1 MNISEKS
8 CSLREVL
15 DIIGGKWS
23 MPIIYILSKGRLRF
37 SEIERSVE
45 GINTRMLVKELKNM
59 EANGI
64 VTRDVY
70 ATVPPTVEYALT
82 VKGQKL
88 LPSIV
93 SLHKW
98 GQEFTVW
105 AFVII
110 KNDFFWRTGY
120 GVSLFSSIRG
130 NRMIKGM
137 CHPFP

>member
-98 GQEFTVW
+98 GQEFTV
-105 AFVII
+105 
-110 KNDFFWRTGY
+110 
-120 GVSLFSSIRG
+120 
-130 NRMIKGM
+130 
-137 CHPFP
+137 